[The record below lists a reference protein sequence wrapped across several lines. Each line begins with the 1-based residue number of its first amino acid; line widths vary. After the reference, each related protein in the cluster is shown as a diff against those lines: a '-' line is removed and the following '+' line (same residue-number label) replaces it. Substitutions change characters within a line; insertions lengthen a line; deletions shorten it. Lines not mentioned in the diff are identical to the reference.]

1 MQYRTSNKD
10 FNTFFIYLLKL
21 MYETNSNVSLEK
33 IQNFM
38 KAIQL
43 VQEPNFEPIYN
54 DSFVQ
59 SFVKQ
64 SHFSEGLFKQQL
76 ISICASFNN
85 FKNNENSDVKA
96 NAATQTFL
104 KESAKMTDL

>member
-1 MQYRTSNKD
+1 
-10 FNTFFIYLLKL
+10 

-64 SHFSEGLFKQQL
+64 VISEVC
-76 ISICASFNN
+76 SNN
-85 FKNNENSDVKA
+85 S
-96 NAATQTFL
+96 
-104 KESAKMTDL
+104 